1 MDLDSHHRT
10 ILLLHPKLTNQQ
22 SFDFNMDEW
31 LKKKKAASNG
41 GLGMSKFVDYAEQKR
56 LSRLKNIRGSINQSM
71 QHNTWQASQLEKRRK
86 EQIRQRKREAKR
98 RAEKKGFQV
107 DTGCATPYEFTK
119 CGLKLRLEKSSNTT
133 APEPEKSRTKTKRE
147 ANNADEPERNQLPLV
162 SQYAADRIE
171 LHRRKPV
178 PAQKNVNVTKRKEDV
193 KVSKPFVGPCPDA
206 GRIMDSKKKETN
218 IKQNATQRQYKDSN
232 TSVNLARD
240 NSRSSDSSSSRCS
253 SSSEGK
259 ENGDNSNRSK
269 ESDGVEAKQTLPKG
283 KLSVPKKKPAKKSTD
298 SYFMDFASLKR
309 EHADAIEMLKQ
320 LDEENKR
327 LFVKKD
333 GGGFDFDVDWTKGQ
347 EEEEEAVN
355 DDVGEES
362 LAVTLPEGML
372 HATHLSI
379 SLHEIED
386 YVLND
391 DGGIDVKLSDELTG
405 GLDDES
411 DEESSYSNS
420 SLSKQE
426 LDNEGGQDFE
436 GPGAEEGADTDV
448 EQ

>member
-1 MDLDSHHRT
+1 
-10 ILLLHPKLTNQQ
+10 
-22 SFDFNMDEW
+22 MDEW

-107 DTGCATPYEFTK
+107 DTSCAATPYEFTK
-119 CGLKLRLEKSSNTT
+119 CGLKLRLEKSSSTT
-133 APEPEKSRTKTKRE
+133 APEKSRTKVKRE
-147 ANNADEPERNQLPLV
+147 ANNADEPEKKQLPLV
-162 SQYAADRIE
+162 SQYAIDSIE
-171 LHRRKPV
+171 LNRRKPA
-178 PAQKNVNVTKRKEDV
+178 PARENVTKRKEDI
-193 KVSKPFVGPCPDA
+193 KVCKQSGGGLKVGPCPDA
-206 GRIMDSKKKETN
+206 GRTMNSMKKKEGTIN
-218 IKQNATQRQYKDSN
+218 SIKKKEETTSKIKPNAIQRQQNKDSN
-232 TSVNLARD
+232 ISVNLARD
-240 NSRSSDSSSSRCS
+240 NSRSSDSSSSRS
-253 SSSEGK
+253 SRGSSEGK

-269 ESDGVEAKQTLPKG
+269 VSDSDGVEAKQTLPKG
-283 KLSVPKKKPAKKSTD
+283 KLSSQKKKPTKKSTD

-333 GGGFDFDVDWTKGQ
+333 GGGFNFHAEWTKGQ
-347 EEEEEAVN
+347 EEKEE
-355 DDVGEES
+355 DVGEES

-386 YVLND
+386 DNLQD
-391 DGGIDVKLSDELTG
+391 DGEVDAKLGDELAVAD

-411 DEESSYSNS
+411 GEEIESSDEENSYSNS
-420 SLSKQE
+420 SPGPSK
-426 LDNEGGQDFE
+426 N
-436 GPGAEEGADTDV
+436 
-448 EQ
+448 

>member
-1 MDLDSHHRT
+1 
-10 ILLLHPKLTNQQ
+10 
-22 SFDFNMDEW
+22 MDEW

-41 GLGMSKFVDYAEQKR
+41 GLGMSKFVDYSEQKR

-133 APEPEKSRTKTKRE
+133 APEKSRTKTKRE
-147 ANNADEPERNQLPLV
+147 TNNADEPERKQLPLV
-162 SQYAADRIE
+162 SQYTIDRIE

-193 KVSKPFVGPCPDA
+193 KVSKPFGGGLKVGPCPDA
-206 GRIMDSKKKETN
+206 GRTMDSKKKEAN
-218 IKQNATQRQYKDSN
+218 IKPNATQRQYKDSN

-253 SSSEGK
+253 SSSSEGK

-283 KLSVPKKKPAKKSTD
+283 KLSVQKKKPAKKSTD

-320 LDEENKR
+320 LDEENKL

-333 GGGFDFDVDWTKGQ
+333 GGGLDFDAEWTKGQ
-347 EEEEEAVN
+347 KEKAEDVN
-355 DDVGEES
+355 DDAGEES
-362 LAVTLPEGML
+362 LAVMLPEGML

-386 YVLND
+386 D
-391 DGGIDVKLSDELTG
+391 DLHDREVDANAKLGDKLAD

-411 DEESSYSNS
+411 DSENSYSNS

-426 LDNEGGQDFE
+426 GDDEDEQDFE
-436 GPGAEEGADTDV
+436 DSEEGVDTDV
-448 EQ
+448 EE